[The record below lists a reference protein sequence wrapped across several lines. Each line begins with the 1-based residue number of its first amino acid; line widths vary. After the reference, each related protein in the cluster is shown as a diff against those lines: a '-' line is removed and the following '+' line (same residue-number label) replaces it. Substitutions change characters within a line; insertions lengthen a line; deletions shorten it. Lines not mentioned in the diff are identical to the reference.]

1 MATAM
6 TIARNLFRRPDAE
19 PGSDAAKLQA
29 FREKQILRQR
39 ERKVV
44 ERHER
49 NQKRAN
55 SLLAT

>member
-1 MATAM
+1 MARAM
-6 TIARNLFRRPDAE
+6 TIAKNMFRRPDAE

-29 FREKQILRQR
+29 VRDRQILRQR
-39 ERKVV
+39 ERKLA

-55 SLLAT
+55 HPLAT